1 MIRLRFSVDDVSRIR
16 FGFAPIREAVLSVR
30 TLATPGRG
38 AALHTPWVRR
48 VTPALGAV
56 DMELLTTLVRPA
68 GYIPDF
74 LIPVTRVRTE
84 SLDAGL
90 TQIAT
95 TDLTLVTEQLEH
107 LAGHALAQR
116 GQGRAARVALLR
128 RLATDP
134 AAALERIVVALG
146 RYWTV
151 ALAPDWP
158 RVRAL
163 LQADLSY
170 RLEQLAEGGVRQLF
184 RTLHPLVTLRGDTLE
199 IVKYYDG
206 LAHLDRRGLLL
217 VPCVFAWPDVVVR
230 TADPQPTV
238 TYPPRGLG
246 RLWENATG
254 PAPRANALGDLIG
267 RSRAAV
273 LAQLDLPMTTTQLA
287 CLLDLSTPTLNVHLK
302 TLQAAG
308 IVSARRDGRSVLYAR
323 TDLGERLLGRPDV
336 PHR

>member
-16 FGFAPIREAVLSVR
+16 FGFAPVREAVLGVR
-30 TLATPGRG
+30 ALATPGRG

-48 VTPALGAV
+48 VAPALRTV
-56 DMELLTTLVRPA
+56 DMELLGTLVRPA

-74 LIPVTRVRTE
+74 LIPVTRARTE

-90 TQIAT
+90 ARIAAT
-95 TDLTLVTEQLEH
+95 ELTLVTEQLEH
-107 LAGHALAQR
+107 LAGHTLAQR
-116 GQGRAARVALLR
+116 GPGRAARVARLR
-128 RLATDP
+128 RLAADP
-134 AAALERIVVALG
+134 AVALG
-146 RYWTV
+146 RIVAALRHYWTV

-246 RLWENATG
+246 RLWESVAS

-267 RSRAAV
+267 RSRARV

-287 CLLDLSTPTLNVHLK
+287 CLLDLSAPTLNVHLK
-302 TLQAAG
+302 TLRAAG
-308 IVSARRDGRSVLYAR
+308 VVSARRHGRAVLYAR
-323 TDLGERLLGRPDV
+323 TDLGERLLGED
-336 PHR
+336 